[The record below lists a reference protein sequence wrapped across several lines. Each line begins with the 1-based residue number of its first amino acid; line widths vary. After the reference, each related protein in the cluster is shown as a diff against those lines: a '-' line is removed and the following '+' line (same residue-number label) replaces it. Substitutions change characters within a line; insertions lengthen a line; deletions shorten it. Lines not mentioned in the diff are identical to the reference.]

1 MLTLFSLLII
11 LFLISFLLIYKRKV
25 IFKLSKNVIKQSKIN
40 HYQSDVNSKL
50 NFSTR
55 IYPVDNNIYLT
66 KVEKIS
72 LRIEMRNLFNGNKTD
87 KVNALKIAEKLGDQS
102 TLPILK
108 IGLKD
113 SDPDIVKIS
122 AKLINKFK

>member
-40 HYQSDVNSKL
+40 HYQSDLNSKL
-50 NFSTR
+50 NFSTQ

>member
-50 NFSTR
+50 NFSTQ